1 METTMTTYDA
11 CSIVEGFCGYE
22 PTQEEQL
29 QAWAHLI
36 KTKAAWSL
44 QGWYGRNAAA
54 IIEAGYIDQEGNILI
69 SIEL

>member
-22 PTQEEQL
+22 PTEQEQL

-36 KTKAAWSL
+36 ETGAAWSL
-44 QGWYGRNAAA
+44 QGWYGRNAMAW
-54 IIEAGYIDQEGNILI
+54 IEAGYISTHGEILL
-69 SIEL
+69 EL

>member
-22 PTQEEQL
+22 PTEQEQL

-36 KTKAAWSL
+36 ETGAAWSL
-44 QGWYGRNAAA
+44 QGWYGRNAMAL
-54 IIEAGYIDQEGNILI
+54 IEAGYLSKQGQILI
-69 SIEL
+69 EL